1 MKILKLMWGLI
12 LFSIGVSAQVLPIEK
27 VFLTS
32 DRLDYN
38 EGDSILLEGK
48 VMTGDTLTSPYS
60 RYVYVELFNDKDSLL
75 CCQKL
80 VCETNGDFISQM
92 QVDFG
97 LKKGYY
103 YLRAFTKLMQNFP
116 GDTYPIFPI
125 RIGLTNKPEE
135 VGRKTDLFCKFFPE
149 GGHLGLGEAQN
160 MAIYL
165 YDQDNRPVEASYT
178 IVTAEGDTI
187 QRQKTTPGGWQTN
200 SFTPQKGKVYY
211 LTAQHKGQH
220 YNFVLPESHQS
231 PLIQTIM
238 NKNRL
243 FYKILSADSSI
254 ENGKLYLYHSHI
266 GVLDLPFTKGEMG
279 IVDLKGMADGSFT
292 FLLTDNTGKI
302 ISQTTRWHETK
313 KHERNVSQWKTSYTT
328 NEQLD
333 LPTHV
338 LGNDTTS
345 SLWVRILPEDKI
357 LSIPQAETALLLEND
372 FTSSVPVPV
381 RYATSNEKDRETD
394 WRGWLFSAQ
403 LARFDVAS
411 LVKNGFNYK
420 YKPETAMILSGQ
432 IQGNPGNYPLENGT
446 VTIINQLQGGAWQGD
461 LDENGHFSIAI
472 DDFHD
477 KSTFFVQGR
486 DKKGVNGEYNYTF
499 NSDTLPGISNHRKV
513 LLDQELMVEYGME
526 TDKFSFDGNNLMPE
540 VIVKGRIRKEA
551 PESTERFYGTRFIGK
566 EALQDRNYQ
575 SFEQMLSYFHAFIQT
590 MRDDDPDAGGE
601 KAGGH
606 RGPGGSGVFAK
617 QKPFAPLL
625 IFSRRPSTLS
635 GKKPLPVIVD
645 GSHWTAEEANQML
658 DMNNVDYVEL
668 LTPVKAQQIVPG
680 AIDGALVVRTKKWA
694 KETINSKG
702 IHYTPPLGIANLD
715 VERNKE
721 RVYKTPE
728 TPGRYRIFIDI
739 VNEDKSV
746 QSYMIPIEVL

>member
-372 FTSSVPVPV
+372 FTSSVPVPI